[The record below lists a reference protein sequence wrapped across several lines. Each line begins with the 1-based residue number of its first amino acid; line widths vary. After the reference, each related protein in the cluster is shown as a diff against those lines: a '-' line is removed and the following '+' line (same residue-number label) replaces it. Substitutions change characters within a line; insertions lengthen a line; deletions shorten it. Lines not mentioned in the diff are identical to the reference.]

1 MSWYI
6 IIALIL
12 IGMSFVILEI
22 LIIPG
27 FVVGLLG
34 AALIF
39 LGIYKSYAIYGITAG
54 HLTVFG
60 TIIFSLLSAILIF
73 RSKTWHK
80 MMLQTE
86 NTGKVNVIEE
96 SNIKPGDRGK
106 AISKL
111 AVGGKGLIN
120 GEYYEVHST
129 GDYID
134 AGSEIE
140 VVKVDSKKIL
150 VKKAN

>member
-1 MSWYI
+1 MSWII

-12 IGMSFVILEI
+12 IGLVLVILEV
-22 LIIPG
+22 LIVPG
-27 FVVGLLG
+27 VVVGVIGVSLMV
-34 AALIF
+34 
-39 LGIYKSYAIYGITAG
+39 LGIYKSFAIGLYAGY
-54 HLTVFG
+54 L
-60 TIIFSLLSAILIF
+60 TIISTILVSLIAGILIF

-80 MMLQTE
+80 LMLHTE
-86 NTGKVNVIEE
+86 VKGKVNEIDEE
-96 SNIKPGDRGK
+96 KVKAGMRGK

-120 GEYYEVHST
+120 GEYFEVHST

-140 VVKVDSKKIL
+140 VVKVDGSKIM
-150 VKKAN
+150 VKKVI